1 MEILKN
7 KVDALESYK
16 ADGSIVIVDSRR
28 AYFGLKND
36 FVGIMIMLKMLLRRR
51 TNLSKDGVIVI
62 SDMGNFFH
70 PVLRIHEL
78 FKHEEEISSAGTLP
92 FKFYCSYSTFDLNSI
107 SKVQKQELLQKHDRL
122 VNL

>member
-1 MEILKN
+1 
-7 KVDALESYK
+7 
-16 ADGSIVIVDSRR
+16 
-28 AYFGLKND
+28 
-36 FVGIMIMLKMLLRRR
+36 MLKMLLRRR
-51 TNLSKDGVIVI
+51 TKLSKDGVIVI

-92 FKFYCSYSTFDLNSI
+92 FKFYCSYTTFDLNSI

>member
-1 MEILKN
+1 LKN

-16 ADGSIVIVDSRR
+16 ADGSIVIVGSRR

-51 TNLSKDGVIVI
+51 TKLSKDGVIVI

-92 FKFYCSYSTFDLNSI
+92 FKFYCSYTTFDLNSF

>member
-1 MEILKN
+1 MKN
-7 KVDALESYK
+7 NIDALESYK

-51 TNLSKDGVIVI
+51 TKLSKDGIIVI

-78 FKHEEEISSAGTLP
+78 FKHGEEISSAGSLP
-92 FKFYCSYSTFDLNSI
+92 FKFYCSYTTFHLNSF
-107 SKVQKQELLQKHDRL
+107 SKVQKARTIAKT
-122 VNL
+122 